1 MNKLHSARAQARRSQ
16 PAAWLA
22 LSLLSVLPAAPL
34 AAQSPAAPAS
44 TPPADEVVVLSP
56 FSVSADNTDRYRAP
70 EAISAV
76 RIRTALIDTPSS
88 ISVITRDMM
97 DDLGPT
103 RVFDVT
109 KYIAGVQ
116 EGRGVQFQ
124 DRMIIRGF
132 ETQNGARTV
141 DNFLQSADADNVE
154 ESIIDRIEVTKGPN
168 AILSPAGA
176 PGGSLNI
183 ITKSPTWNRQN
194 SITAQVGLYDSQKV
208 TVDLG
213 GPVSAGSPFAYRV
226 IASYQDTARYWSDDP
241 KMKNLAFAP
250 MLSWRISD
258 KSMLTLKY
266 IYASHEIPRE
276 PLFIISPDTTATSG
290 DPKLLGGIDPS
301 GLNGIQPWSHVG
313 TESSDFFA
321 VYTTSFNEHINL

>member
-1 MNKLHSARAQARRSQ
+1 MNTLHSARAQARRSQ

-22 LSLLSVLPAAPL
+22 LSLLSVLPVAPL
-34 AAQSPAAPAS
+34 AAQSPAAPA
-44 TPPADEVVVLSP
+44 TPPPADEVVVLSP
-56 FSVSADNTDRYRAP
+56 FTVSADNTDRYRAA

-76 RIRTALIDTPSS
+76 RVRTALIDTPST
-88 ISVITRDMM
+88 ISVITREMM
-97 DDLGPT
+97 DDLSPT

-109 KYIAGVQ
+109 KYVAGVQ

-183 ITKSPTWNRQN
+183 ITKSPTFRPQR
-194 SITAQVGLYDSQKV
+194 SLTATIGLFDAQKV
-208 TVDLG
+208 TLDMSGPLG
-213 GPVSAGSPFAYRV
+213 NSKTLAYRLV
-226 IASYQDTARYWSDDP
+226 GSLQDTR
-241 KMKNLAFAP
+241 
-250 MLSWRISD
+250 
-258 KSMLTLKY
+258 
-266 IYASHEIPRE
+266 
-276 PLFIISPDTTATSG
+276 
-290 DPKLLGGIDPS
+290 
-301 GLNGIQPWSHVG
+301 Q
-313 TESSDFFA
+313 
-321 VYTTSFNEHINL
+321 

>member
-1 MNKLHSARAQARRSQ
+1 MNTLHSARAQARRSQ

-34 AAQSPAAPAS
+34 AAQSPAASAA

-56 FSVSADNTDRYRAP
+56 FTVSADNSDRYRAA

-88 ISVITRDMM
+88 VSVITRDMM
-97 DDLGPT
+97 DDLAPT

-132 ETQNGARTV
+132 VTQNAARTV

-154 ESIIDRIEVTKGPN
+154 EAIVDRIEVTKGPN

-176 PGGSLNI
+176 PGGSLNV
-183 ITKSPTWNRQN
+183 ITKSPTFHAHN
-194 SITAQVGLYDSQKV
+194 SLTAQVGMYDSQKAV
-208 TVDLG
+208 LDVS
-213 GPVSAGSPFAYRV
+213 GPFP
-226 IASYQDTARYWSDDP
+226 
-241 KMKNLAFAP
+241 
-250 MLSWRISD
+250 
-258 KSMLTLKY
+258 
-266 IYASHEIPRE
+266 
-276 PLFIISPDTTATSG
+276 
-290 DPKLLGGIDPS
+290 
-301 GLNGIQPWSHVG
+301 
-313 TESSDFFA
+313 
-321 VYTTSFNEHINL
+321 